1 MRIKRVGVIG
11 LGNMGLPMAMVL
23 RQAGFEVSGFDLGEQ
38 RLALAAQG
46 GVTPVELATLLREV
60 DAVVSSLP
68 HARDVEAVLTTA
80 HALLERR
87 DRRVIVVDTSTADP
101 TTSRRLARLLGEAGH
116 GHLDA
121 PVSGG
126 PSGAAEGRLT
136 MMIGGSDQDVADAR
150 PLIEALAGK
159 AVHVGP
165 SGAGNVAKLVNNMLV
180 AAHMVSTGEA
190 FRLAEAAG
198 VPAEAV
204 LQVVNAA
211 TGRSA
216 ISELHFPTWILS
228 DRFDSGFATG
238 LMRKDVGLAADLAS
252 EVGLDL
258 PLSREV
264 ARLWLEDRT
273 TVADAEDFTRM
284 AGYRPKPAAPSVQGT
299 RAAGEPPEPKA

>member
-1 MRIKRVGVIG
+1 MQISRVGVIG
-11 LGNMGLPMAMVL
+11 LGNMGLPMAAVL
-23 RQAGFEVSGFDLGEQ
+23 CRAGFAVSGFDLSAQ
-38 RLALAAQG
+38 RLALAG
-46 GVTPVELATLLREV
+46 ERGITPAPDLAGLLREV

-68 HARDVEAVLTTA
+68 FARDVEAVLSVPDG
-80 HALLERR
+80 LLARR
-87 DRRVIVVDTSTADP
+87 DRRVIVLDTSTADP
-101 TTSRRLARLLGEAGH
+101 TTSRRLSARLAEAGH

-126 PSGAAEGRLT
+126 PSGAADGTLT
-136 MMIGGSDQDVADAR
+136 MMIGGSAQDVADAG
-150 PLIEALAGK
+150 PLLAAMTAK

-165 SGAGNVAKLVNNMLV
+165 SGAGNVGKLVNNMLV
-180 AAHMVSTGEA
+180 AAHMLTTGEA
-190 FRLAEAAG
+190 LRLAEAAG
-198 VPAEAV
+198 VTAEAA

-216 ISELHFPTWILS
+216 LSEVHFPRWILS

-238 LMRKDVGLAADLAS
+238 LMRKDVGLAAELAG

-273 TVADAEDFTRM
+273 AVADAEDFTRM
-284 AGYRPKPAAPSVQGT
+284 SGYRPKPATPG
-299 RAAGEPPEPKA
+299 